1 MSLASRAF
9 VACFLLMAAA
19 TALAGSTAAS
29 AAPAALTNSALSL
42 AGLLQVLVGLF
53 FVLAAVAGAAWL
65 LRRMAPGQTT
75 AGGVMK
81 VVGAMAVGPKERV
94 VLVEV
99 GDTWLVLGVAPG
111 QVNALH
117 ALPKQVVPGGA
128 VPGMSPL
135 FSDWLKR
142 AMDKQF
148 NRKGATHAPD

>member
-1 MSLASRAF
+1 
-9 VACFLLMAAA
+9 MAA
-19 TALAGSTAAS
+19 TIALAGSTVATP
-29 AAPAALTNSALSL
+29 APVALTNSVLPL

-53 FVLAAVAGAAWL
+53 LVLAAVAGAAWL
-65 LRRMAPGQTT
+65 LRRMAPGQAL
-75 AGGVMK
+75 AGGVLK

-111 QVNALH
+111 QVNTLH
-117 ALPKQVVPGGA
+117 TLSKQAVPGGSA
-128 VPGMSPL
+128 HGTPPL

-148 NRKGATHAPD
+148 TRKGSSHAPD